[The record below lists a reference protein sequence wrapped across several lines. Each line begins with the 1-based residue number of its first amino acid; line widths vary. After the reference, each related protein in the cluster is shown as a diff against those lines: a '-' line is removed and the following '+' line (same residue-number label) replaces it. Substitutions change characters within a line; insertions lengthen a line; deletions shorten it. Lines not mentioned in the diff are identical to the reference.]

1 MARNKKPLI
10 YIIASTFYKD
20 ISLRQIKNA
29 HSVLL
34 EELKIPQNRIKI
46 LETEGSLELP
56 YLVNAVCKKHKPDG
70 ILALGC
76 IVKGQTNH
84 FELISTSVTN
94 NLIQISLRYNIPI
107 TSVVLTVTNK
117 KQIRSRTSGGS
128 KDRAIE
134 AARSLVK
141 LIRISGSL

>member
-10 YIIASTFYKD
+10 YIIAGTFYKD

-56 YLVNAVCKKHKPDG
+56 YLINAVCKKHKPDG

-107 TSVVLTVTNK
+107 TSGVLTVTNK

>member
-10 YIIASTFYKD
+10 YIIAGTFYKD

-56 YLVNAVCKKHKPDG
+56 YLINAVCKKHKPDG

-76 IVKGQTNH
+76 IIKGQTNH

-107 TSVVLTVTNK
+107 TSGVLTVTNK

>member
-1 MARNKKPLI
+1 MCIRD
-10 YIIASTFYKD
+10 S
-20 ISLRQIKNA
+20 A

-56 YLVNAVCKKHKPDG
+56 YLINAVCKKHKPDG

-107 TSVVLTVTNK
+107 TSGVLTVTNK